1 MKTLK
6 VWGIWF
12 LIGCMLA
19 VILATA
25 FSVSN
30 TSAQELLPRS
40 SVAASIVQQED
51 NPIPSDSDNLYIW
64 KRQCA
69 GGVVKGFLQPAQD
82 NILVNCYK
90 LVGNTWQLD
99 WSKIGSQAISRSRLF
114 FARPIQGLPGVKVV
128 YLEPNDN

>member
-6 VWGIWF
+6 VWGIGF
-12 LIGCMLA
+12 LIGCVLA

-25 FSVSN
+25 FSISN

-40 SVAASIVQQED
+40 SVAASL
-51 NPIPSDSDNLYIW
+51 PSDSANLYIW

-69 GGVVKGFLQPAQD
+69 GGLVKGFLQPAQD

-114 FARPIQGLPGVKVV
+114 YARPIQGLPGVKVV
-128 YLEPNDN
+128 YLEPKDD